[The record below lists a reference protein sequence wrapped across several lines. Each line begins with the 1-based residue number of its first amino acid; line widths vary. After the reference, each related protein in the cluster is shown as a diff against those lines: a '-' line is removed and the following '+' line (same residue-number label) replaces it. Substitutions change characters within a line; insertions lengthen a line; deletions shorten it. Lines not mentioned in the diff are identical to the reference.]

1 MSISLHTRRLV
12 LFILALVAVL
22 TMPEM
27 VSAQDR
33 LPRIPA
39 DKLTEAQQE
48 AIAEFKLHRGV
59 DISGPFI
66 PLLRSPELMVRAM
79 AMGDYL
85 RYKTVLGAPLN
96 EFVILITARHW
107 SQNYEWFVHA
117 PIALQ
122 AGVSPEVVDAIKEG
136 RRPTGMSADQ
146 TLVYEFCTEALRTQ
160 GAVTDALYKRA
171 VNRFG
176 ENGTIEIVGVMGYY
190 SLLGLVLNVARTP
203 SPPPGLPPLPA
214 PGR

>member
-1 MSISLHTRRLV
+1 MTISLPAQQRLALLV
-12 LFILALVAVL
+12 PALVAAL
-22 TMPEM
+22 GTPHAA
-27 VSAQDR
+27 SAQDR

-85 RYKTVLGAPLN
+85 RYKTVLGAALN
-96 EFVILITARHW
+96 EFVIIITARHW

-122 AGVSPEVVDAIKEG
+122 AGVSQEIVNAIREG
-136 RRPTGMSADQ
+136 RRPTGMSDDQ
-146 TLVYEFCTEALRTQ
+146 TLVYDFCTEALRTQ
-160 GAVTDALYKRA
+160 GAVSDALYKRA
-171 VNRFG
+171 VDRFG
-176 ENGTIEIVGVMGYY
+176 ENGMIEIVGVMGYY
-190 SLLGLVLNVARTP
+190 SFQGLVLNVARTP
-203 SPPPGLPPLPA
+203 SAGPGLPPIT
-214 PGR
+214 GR